1 MLPALTAEHHSF
13 STALSGVK
21 GKRSGDAFWSPHLS
35 QPWCSM
41 ARLPPSANAA
51 GGQACLLCSG
61 VCCVMRC
68 AVLRGASLAF
78 CVVGEWRREEVEEK
92 SMLFDQPAQKSL
104 K

>member
-61 VCCVMRC
+61 VCCVTGCEPCLLCQGRVEKRGGGREKHAFRPAC
-68 AVLRGASLAF
+68 A
-78 CVVGEWRREEVEEK
+78 K
-92 SMLFDQPAQKSL
+92 KL
-104 K
+104 KITIRK